1 MERPAATEYR
11 VLRET
16 IAARGGLRPI
26 LAMVGL
32 GLWSLTLT
40 LVLVW
45 LPYPVATVIPLLLL
59 LSTFEIIRPLHFGVE
74 RIGRYLQ
81 VFYEEDGQTDRPLAQ
96 TPSWE
101 RSAMRLSAVPGTA
114 GHPLFIPV
122 FFLATIANTL
132 PVLLA
137 QPPATPVELAALGV
151 PHLAFMLWL
160 LKTERT
166 MRAQRAAELE
176 QFRALRDGNPGS
188 GVRDPGSA
196 HFRPARLDTERQE
209 HFSPG
214 PRIPDPGSRQ
224 VRQA

>member
-26 LAMVGL
+26 LAIVGL
-32 GLWSLTLT
+32 GLWSLSLT
-40 LVLVW
+40 LVLAW

-59 LSTFEIIRPLHFGVE
+59 FTTFEIIRPLHFGVE

-81 VFYEEDGQTDRPLAQ
+81 VFYEEDGQPGRPFAE

-101 RSAMRLSAVPGTA
+101 RLAMRLSAVPGSG

-122 FFLATIANTL
+122 FLLATIANTL

-137 QPPATPVELAALGV
+137 QPPATLIELAALGV
-151 PHLAFMLWL
+151 PHLAFVVWL
-160 LKTERT
+160 LKTDRA
-166 MRAQRAAELE
+166 MRSQRQSELT
-176 QFRALRDGNPGS
+176 QFRALRD
-188 GVRDPGSA
+188 RDPGS
-196 HFRPARLDTERQE
+196 
-209 HFSPG
+209 
-214 PRIPDPGSRQ
+214 RIPDQPNT
-224 VRQA
+224 